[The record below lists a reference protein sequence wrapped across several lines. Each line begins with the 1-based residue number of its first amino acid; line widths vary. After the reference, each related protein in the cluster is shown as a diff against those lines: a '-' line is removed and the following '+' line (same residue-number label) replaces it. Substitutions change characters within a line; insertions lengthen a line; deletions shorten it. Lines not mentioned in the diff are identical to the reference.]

1 MLKGRAR
8 HGKSIL
14 EVEKLWDTRESASLE
29 AKKLTKQVTN
39 GSGIYLAS
47 G

>member
-1 MLKGRAR
+1 MQGCAR

-14 EVEKLWDTRESASLE
+14 EVEQLWDARESASLE
-29 AKKLTKQVTN
+29 AKKLGKQVTN
-39 GSGIYLAS
+39 GPRIYLAS